1 MFSHGNLQPLEVVGA
16 RKNVAREGDIS
27 LELSL
32 FFSSKY
38 FQAPATRANSQGS
51 YQGVESVNNK
61 VCLTNEL

>member
-38 FQAPATRANSQGS
+38 FQAPATRANS
-51 YQGVESVNNK
+51 
-61 VCLTNEL
+61 